1 MTVSD
6 TAQFMAEA
14 TSLHFDA
21 LQSWSGQM
29 LVPAPHWQLA
39 LAHAGLLPDAN
50 LLCYP
55 KDSLYTRITL
65 QRLVPAPCAGFRLAT
80 LSDLPQLLELEAQ
93 WDSAFLR
100 SSEATL
106 RQRLELEPSGQ
117 FVAFGG
123 DGALLAAMYT
133 QRVASLAVLRKAVR
147 RSDASLHR
155 VVTQLLGVV
164 SLPSA
169 GSLGE
174 VLRSFVLRQAQLAGT
189 RCIDDQALDDEEEAA
204 EQAVAPRSA
213 LTLED
218 VKLVVAEVVDGLSYG
233 AGSAQSAMQTGFMEL
248 GLDSVDVVQL
258 IDRLNGRLP
267 SCGLL
272 PMAVFAHPTPAA
284 LSAHIFEQLRERE
297 AELQP
302 QQATRIATSP
312 VDQAALLSEY
322 QLWPHGYV
330 AVATLRASR
339 RALEVLAVPHSFDA
353 LVAATGANAGHLQ
366 VALRTLRVLGWVT
379 VSDAGAYAAPAA
391 TVAAASCASLAS
403 VCDAVY
409 SDAPGMVARL
419 AGQLRLADEGW
430 VGFAA
435 DGAAPAALRTML
447 TGAVL
452 APLLMELHMHHME
465 TAPGGGV
472 RLRGLDRAALGPLAA
487 SFRRRGMCVA
497 GLSDGGLQLTESGR
511 FVVQR
516 CGAFGVALSYR
527 PMLRELETVLF
538 GDVTEVFT
546 HDSAGHEAHVDRTMN
561 VIGSGF
567 MHGKFFDDMMSV
579 HVHRTFD
586 ELPLDQQ
593 PSIVADTG
601 CGDGTLLL
609 RLYRYVR
616 ERTRRGKQL
625 ETRPLLMVGVD
636 FNEESLVATA
646 KTLREA
652 GVPFE
657 TMFGDIGDPEPIHEG
672 LCSRFGARGKDDI
685 LHVRSFLDHDRPY
698 LEPTDGGISA
708 SAIEGE
714 SDAAYVRP
722 DGGVLTRALTYRSL
736 VEHVSVGP
744 RTQGM
749 RSPSRAR
756 AVIPAAPSPSV
767 RCEAV
772 PLSLP
777 VPLFADAALG
787 VCGGPSRPA
796 ASGGALVDGV
806 GHGAVHGRGDVAAL

>member
-1 MTVSD
+1 MKSIACDQGRPTGPERRALTDARERGCSGAVYSLPP
-6 TAQFMAEA
+6 TCRFPL
-14 TSLHFDA
+14 TSA
-21 LQSWSGQM
+21 IQ
-29 LVPAPHWQLA
+29 
-39 LAHAGLLPDAN
+39 
-50 LLCYP
+50 
-55 KDSLYTRITL
+55 
-65 QRLVPAPCAGFRLAT
+65 
-80 LSDLPQLLELEAQ
+80 
-93 WDSAFLR
+93 
-100 SSEATL
+100 
-106 RQRLELEPSGQ
+106 
-117 FVAFGG
+117 
-123 DGALLAAMYT
+123 
-133 QRVASLAVLRKAVR
+133 VLRKAVR
-147 RSDASLHR
+147 QSEATLQTPRGA
-155 VVTQLLGVV
+155 VIQLLGVV
-164 SLPSA
+164 ARPSA
-169 GSLGE
+169 GSLGGE
-174 VLRSFVLRQAQLAGT
+174 LRSFVLRQAQLVGVQSVCGVT
-189 RCIDDQALDDEEEAA
+189 RCREWTADGERSYADHVEKGSDRGLRFHLNAGARLRGLVTGYRPEDAANEGHGVLIEYCVGAVEDDEQVVAERGAA
-204 EQAVAPRSA
+204 LRGPLSLDGVR
-213 LTLED
+213 
-218 VKLVVAEVVDGLSYG
+218 LVVTEVVDGLSYG
-233 AGSAQSAMQTGFMEL
+233 ASKASMAMQTGFMEL

-258 IDRLNGRLP
+258 IDRLNSRLP

-302 QQATRIATSP
+302 QQATPIATSRF
-312 VDQAALLSEY
+312 DHAQLLSEY
-322 QLWPHGYV
+322 QLWPHGY
-330 AVATLRASR
+330 AAAATLRASR
-339 RALEVLAVPHSFDA
+339 RALEVLAVPHTFEA

-379 VSDAGAYAAPAA
+379 LSDAGAYAAPAA
-391 TVAAASCASLAS
+391 TLAAASCASLAS
-403 VCDAVY
+403 LCDAVY

-472 RLRGLDRAALGPLAA
+472 RLSGLDRAALGPLAA

-527 PMLRELETVLF
+527 PMLRQLETVLF

-546 HDSAGHEAHVDRTMN
+546 HDGEGHEAHVDRTMN

-616 ERTRRGKQL
+616 DRTRRGKHL
-625 ETRPLLMVGVD
+625 EKRPLLMVGVD

-646 KTLREA
+646 KTLGEA

-708 SAIEGE
+708 LAIEGE

-722 DGGVLTRALTYRSL
+722 DGGVLTRALTYRNL
-736 VEHVSVGP
+736 VEHVGSGP
-744 RTQGM
+744 RTLAM
-749 RSPSRAR
+749 RSTAPTLSPCPAR
-756 AVIPAAPSPSV
+756 
-767 RCEAV
+767 
-772 PLSLP
+772 
-777 VPLFADAALG
+777 
-787 VCGGPSRPA
+787 
-796 ASGGALVDGV
+796 
-806 GHGAVHGRGDVAAL
+806 

>member
-1 MTVSD
+1 MT
-6 TAQFMAEA
+6 
-14 TSLHFDA
+14 H
-21 LQSWSGQM
+21 
-29 LVPAPHWQLA
+29 P
-39 LAHAGLLPDAN
+39 
-50 LLCYP
+50 
-55 KDSLYTRITL
+55 
-65 QRLVPAPCAGFRLAT
+65 
-80 LSDLPQLLELEAQ
+80 
-93 WDSAFLR
+93 
-100 SSEATL
+100 
-106 RQRLELEPSGQ
+106 
-117 FVAFGG
+117 
-123 DGALLAAMYT
+123 
-133 QRVASLAVLRKAVR
+133 
-147 RSDASLHR
+147 
-155 VVTQLLGVV
+155 
-164 SLPSA
+164 
-169 GSLGE
+169 
-174 VLRSFVLRQAQLAGT
+174 
-189 RCIDDQALDDEEEAA
+189 
-204 EQAVAPRSA
+204 
-213 LTLED
+213 LTL
-218 VKLVVAEVVDGLSYG
+218 
-233 AGSAQSAMQTGFMEL
+233 
-248 GLDSVDVVQL
+248 
-258 IDRLNGRLP
+258 
-267 SCGLL
+267 
-272 PMAVFAHPTPAA
+272 
-284 LSAHIFEQLRERE
+284 
-297 AELQP
+297 
-302 QQATRIATSP
+302 
-312 VDQAALLSEY
+312 DQAALLSEY

-749 RSPSRAR
+749 RCPSRAR

-772 PLSLP
+772 PLSPP

>member
-1 MTVSD
+1 
-6 TAQFMAEA
+6 
-14 TSLHFDA
+14 
-21 LQSWSGQM
+21 
-29 LVPAPHWQLA
+29 
-39 LAHAGLLPDAN
+39 
-50 LLCYP
+50 
-55 KDSLYTRITL
+55 
-65 QRLVPAPCAGFRLAT
+65 
-80 LSDLPQLLELEAQ
+80 
-93 WDSAFLR
+93 
-100 SSEATL
+100 
-106 RQRLELEPSGQ
+106 
-117 FVAFGG
+117 
-123 DGALLAAMYT
+123 
-133 QRVASLAVLRKAVR
+133 
-147 RSDASLHR
+147 
-155 VVTQLLGVV
+155 
-164 SLPSA
+164 
-169 GSLGE
+169 
-174 VLRSFVLRQAQLAGT
+174 
-189 RCIDDQALDDEEEAA
+189 
-204 EQAVAPRSA
+204 
-213 LTLED
+213 
-218 VKLVVAEVVDGLSYG
+218 VVDGLSYG

-258 IDRLNGRLP
+258 IDRLNSRLP

-302 QQATRIATSP
+302 QQATPIATSRF
-312 VDQAALLSEY
+312 DHAQLLSEY
-322 QLWPHGYV
+322 QLWPHGY
-330 AVATLRASR
+330 AAAATLRASR
-339 RALEVLAVPHSFDA
+339 RALEVLAVPHTFDA

-379 VSDAGAYAAPAA
+379 LSDAGAYAAPAA
-391 TVAAASCASLAS
+391 TLAAASCASLAS
-403 VCDAVY
+403 LCDAVY

-472 RLRGLDRAALGPLAA
+472 RLSGLDRAALGPLAA

-527 PMLRELETVLF
+527 PMLRQLETVLF

-546 HDSAGHEAHVDRTMN
+546 HDGEGHEAHVDRTMN

-616 ERTRRGKQL
+616 DRTRRGKHL
-625 ETRPLLMVGVD
+625 EKRPLLMVGVD

-646 KTLREA
+646 KTLGEA

-708 SAIEGE
+708 LAIEGE

-722 DGGVLTRALTYRSL
+722 DGGVLTRALTYRNL
-736 VEHVSVGP
+736 VEHVGSGP
-744 RTQGM
+744 RTLAM
-749 RSPSRAR
+749 RSTAPTLSPCPAR
-756 AVIPAAPSPSV
+756 
-767 RCEAV
+767 
-772 PLSLP
+772 
-777 VPLFADAALG
+777 
-787 VCGGPSRPA
+787 
-796 ASGGALVDGV
+796 
-806 GHGAVHGRGDVAAL
+806 

>member
-1 MTVSD
+1 M
-6 TAQFMAEA
+6 
-14 TSLHFDA
+14 
-21 LQSWSGQM
+21 
-29 LVPAPHWQLA
+29 
-39 LAHAGLLPDAN
+39 
-50 LLCYP
+50 
-55 KDSLYTRITL
+55 
-65 QRLVPAPCAGFRLAT
+65 
-80 LSDLPQLLELEAQ
+80 
-93 WDSAFLR
+93 
-100 SSEATL
+100 
-106 RQRLELEPSGQ
+106 
-117 FVAFGG
+117 
-123 DGALLAAMYT
+123 
-133 QRVASLAVLRKAVR
+133 
-147 RSDASLHR
+147 
-155 VVTQLLGVV
+155 
-164 SLPSA
+164 
-169 GSLGE
+169 
-174 VLRSFVLRQAQLAGT
+174 
-189 RCIDDQALDDEEEAA
+189 
-204 EQAVAPRSA
+204 
-213 LTLED
+213 
-218 VKLVVAEVVDGLSYG
+218 
-233 AGSAQSAMQTGFMEL
+233 
-248 GLDSVDVVQL
+248 
-258 IDRLNGRLP
+258 
-267 SCGLL
+267 
-272 PMAVFAHPTPAA
+272 
-284 LSAHIFEQLRERE
+284 
-297 AELQP
+297 
-302 QQATRIATSP
+302 
-312 VDQAALLSEY
+312 
-322 QLWPHGYV
+322 
-330 AVATLRASR
+330 
-339 RALEVLAVPHSFDA
+339 
-353 LVAATGANAGHLQ
+353 
-366 VALRTLRVLGWVT
+366 ALRTLRVLGWVT
-379 VSDAGAYAAPAA
+379 VSDGGAYAAPAA

-435 DGAAPAALRTML
+435 DSAAPAALRTML

-749 RSPSRAR
+749 RCPSRAR

-772 PLSLP
+772 PLSPP
-777 VPLFADAALG
+777 VPFFADAALG
-787 VCGGPSRPA
+787 VGGGPSRPA

>member
-1 MTVSD
+1 MDADVTAIAVAGPSSD
-6 TAQFMAEA
+6 
-14 TSLHFDA
+14 SLQSDA
-21 LQSWSGQM
+21 LGSRR
-29 LVPAPHWQLA
+29 PA
-39 LAHAGLLPDAN
+39 G
-50 LLCYP
+50 
-55 KDSLYTRITL
+55 
-65 QRLVPAPCAGFRLAT
+65 
-80 LSDLPQLLELEAQ
+80 
-93 WDSAFLR
+93 
-100 SSEATL
+100 
-106 RQRLELEPSGQ
+106 
-117 FVAFGG
+117 GG
-123 DGALLAAMYT
+123 DGA
-133 QRVASLAVLRKAVR
+133 
-147 RSDASLHR
+147 
-155 VVTQLLGVV
+155 
-164 SLPSA
+164 
-169 GSLGE
+169 
-174 VLRSFVLRQAQLAGT
+174 
-189 RCIDDQALDDEEEAA
+189 I
-204 EQAVAPRSA
+204 
-213 LTLED
+213 
-218 VKLVVAEVVDGLSYG
+218 
-233 AGSAQSAMQTGFMEL
+233 
-248 GLDSVDVVQL
+248 
-258 IDRLNGRLP
+258 
-267 SCGLL
+267 
-272 PMAVFAHPTPAA
+272 
-284 LSAHIFEQLRERE
+284 
-297 AELQP
+297 
-302 QQATRIATSP
+302 
-312 VDQAALLSEY
+312 LSEY
-322 QLWPHGYV
+322 QLWPHGY
-330 AVATLRASR
+330 AAAATLRASR
-339 RALEVLAVPHSFDA
+339 RALEVLAAPHTFEA

-379 VSDAGAYAAPAA
+379 LSDEGLYAAPAA
-391 TVAAASCASLAS
+391 TLAAASCAALAS
-403 VCDAVY
+403 LCDAVY

-465 TAPGGGV
+465 TSPGGGV
-472 RLRGLDRAALGPLAA
+472 RLSGLERAALGPLAA

-527 PMLRELETVLF
+527 PMLRQLETVLF
-538 GDVTEVFT
+538 GDVAEVFT
-546 HDSAGHEAHVDRTMN
+546 HDGEGHEAHVDRTMN

-616 ERTRRGKQL
+616 ERTRRGKHL
-625 ETRPLLMVGVD
+625 EKRPLLMVGVD
-636 FNEESLVATA
+636 FNKESLVATA
-646 KTLREA
+646 KTLGEA

-722 DGGVLTRALTYRSL
+722 DGGVLTRALTYRNL
-736 VEHVSVGP
+736 VEHVSSGP
-744 RTQGM
+744 RTEAVTSPARPSAAAPQPQPL
-749 RSPSRAR
+749 SPS
-756 AVIPAAPSPSV
+756 P
-767 RCEAV
+767 
-772 PLSLP
+772 
-777 VPLFADAALG
+777 
-787 VCGGPSRPA
+787 
-796 ASGGALVDGV
+796 
-806 GHGAVHGRGDVAAL
+806 